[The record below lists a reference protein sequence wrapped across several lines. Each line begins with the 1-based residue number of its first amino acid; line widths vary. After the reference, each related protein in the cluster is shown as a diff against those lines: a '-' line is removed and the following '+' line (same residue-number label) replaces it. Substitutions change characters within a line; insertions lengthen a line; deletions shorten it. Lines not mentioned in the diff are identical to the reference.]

1 MTKKG
6 VVWVNILL
14 IEDEVL
20 VLDALKAYLER
31 EQYRVFV
38 ATTGNEGLTIF
49 EKEKIDLVILDIMLP
64 DMKGEEICQ
73 QIRAISD
80 VYLFMLTAKG
90 SLEHRILGL
99 NLGADDYLVKP
110 FSPRELV
117 ARIKTVVRRMNGPLQ
132 NINLYDD
139 GYLLI
144 DQSKRIVKV
153 QEEIVPFTT
162 TEFNL
167 LVLLMDN
174 KGKVLTREQLINQIL
189 GFDFNGYDRTID
201 VHIKNIRKKIEQDTK
216 QPRYI
221 VTVMK
226 VGYKFGGTFNG

>member
-1 MTKKG
+1 
-6 VVWVNILL
+6 
-14 IEDEVL
+14 
-20 VLDALKAYLER
+20 
-31 EQYRVFV
+31 
-38 ATTGNEGLTIF
+38 
-49 EKEKIDLVILDIMLP
+49 
-64 DMKGEEICQ
+64 
-73 QIRAISD
+73 
-80 VYLFMLTAKG
+80 MLTAKG
-90 SLEHRILGL
+90 SLEDRILGL

>member
-1 MTKKG
+1 
-6 VVWVNILL
+6 
-14 IEDEVL
+14 
-20 VLDALKAYLER
+20 
-31 EQYRVFV
+31 
-38 ATTGNEGLTIF
+38 
-49 EKEKIDLVILDIMLP
+49 
-64 DMKGEEICQ
+64 
-73 QIRAISD
+73 
-80 VYLFMLTAKG
+80 
-90 SLEHRILGL
+90 
-99 NLGADDYLVKP
+99 
-110 FSPRELV
+110 
-117 ARIKTVVRRMNGPLQ
+117 MNGPLQ

-226 VGYKFGGTFNG
+226 VGYKFGGHF

>member
-1 MTKKG
+1 MK
-6 VVWVNILL
+6 ILL

-31 EQYRVFV
+31 EKYQVFT

-49 EKEKIDLVILDIMLP
+49 KQEKIDLVILDLMLP

-73 QIRAISD
+73 QIRAISN

-90 SLEHRILGL
+90 SLEHRISGL

-117 ARIKTVVRRMNGPLQ
+117 ARIKTVVRRMNDPLQ
-132 NINLYDD
+132 NMKLYQD
-139 GYLLI
+139 GYLVI

-153 QEEIVPFTT
+153 QDEIVPFTT

-167 LVLLMDN
+167 LVLLMES

-189 GFDFNGYDRTID
+189 GFDFDGYDRTID
-201 VHIKNIRKKIEQDTK
+201 VHIKNIRKKIERDTK
-216 QPRYI
+216 HPHYI

-226 VGYKFGGTFNG
+226 VGYKFEGQV

>member
-49 EKEKIDLVILDIMLP
+49 EKEKIDLVILDLMLP

-117 ARIKTVVRRMNGPLQ
+117 ARFKTVVR
-132 NINLYDD
+132 
-139 GYLLI
+139 
-144 DQSKRIVKV
+144 
-153 QEEIVPFTT
+153 
-162 TEFNL
+162 
-167 LVLLMDN
+167 
-174 KGKVLTREQLINQIL
+174 
-189 GFDFNGYDRTID
+189 
-201 VHIKNIRKKIEQDTK
+201 
-216 QPRYI
+216 
-221 VTVMK
+221 
-226 VGYKFGGTFNG
+226 

>member
-1 MTKKG
+1 M
-6 VVWVNILL
+6 NILL

-31 EQYRVFV
+31 EKYQVFA
-38 ATTGNEGLTIF
+38 ATTGAQGLDIF
-49 EKEKIDLVILDIMLP
+49 RKEKIDLVILDLMLP
-64 DMKGEEICQ
+64 DMKGEDICQ
-73 QIRAISD
+73 QIRAVSD

-90 SLEHRILGL
+90 SLDHRIFGL

-117 ARIKTVVRRMNGPLQ
+117 ARIKTVVRRMNGNLQ
-132 NINLYDD
+132 DSKLYDD
-139 GYLLI
+139 GYLVV
-144 DQSKRIVKV
+144 DQSKRMVRV
-153 QEEIVPFTT
+153 QGETIPFTT

-167 LVLLMDN
+167 LVLLMESR
-174 KGKVLTREQLINQIL
+174 GKVLTREQLINQIL
-189 GFDFNGYDRTID
+189 GFDFDGYDRTID
-201 VHIKNIRKKIEQDTK
+201 VHIKNIRKKIERDTK

-226 VGYKFGGTFNG
+226 VGYKFEEASYD